1 MYGCEIHVFGLP
13 VYFQVHI
20 VCKGGIYAQEEASFL
35 FVNTDTCI
43 NK

>member
-1 MYGCEIHVFGLP
+1 MYGCEIHVFGL
-13 VYFQVHI
+13 YFQVHI
-20 VCKGGIYAQEEASFL
+20 LCAREEFMQEEASFL